1 MPVKY
6 LHTAKICN
14 YSEFGKYYYYYYY
27 YLQNVVIFYVIGVK
41 LILNNSGLRKNEMLC
56 GCKQKGSHHAR
67 RGAFT
72 GNENIVSDATGT
84 P

>member
-27 YLQNVVIFYVIGVK
+27 YLQNVVF
-41 LILNNSGLRKNEMLC
+41 SM
-56 GCKQKGSHHAR
+56 Q
-67 RGAFT
+67 
-72 GNENIVSDATGT
+72 
-84 P
+84 

>member
-6 LHTAKICN
+6 LHTANICN
-14 YSEFGKYYYYYYY
+14 YSEFGKYYYYY
-27 YLQNVVIFYVIGVK
+27 LSAKCRIFYVIGVK
-41 LILNNSGLRKNEMLC
+41 LILNISSLCKNEMLY
-56 GCKQKGSHHAR
+56 GCKQKGRHHAR

-72 GNENIVSDATGT
+72 GYENSVSDATGT

>member
-27 YLQNVVIFYVIGVK
+27 LQNVVF
-41 LILNNSGLRKNEMLC
+41 S
-56 GCKQKGSHHAR
+56 
-67 RGAFT
+67 T
-72 GNENIVSDATGT
+72 
-84 P
+84 